1 MNKLNKLFGALITLG
16 GAAALGHDLAQWVNY
31 S

>member
-1 MNKLNKLFGALITLG
+1 MNKLNKLFGAAIALG
-16 GAAALGHDLAQWVNY
+16 GAAALGRDLAQWVHF